1 MKVKIK
7 NVYESI
13 EELKAAAD
21 KGKVKEGDELIT
33 KDYDGKCRYII
44 IKTGEEIHMV
54 RKYLLS
60 EDRPMRREAFNLQE
74 WLKDDYKESLKSD
87 LRKLLVKEPFLLS
100 EKEVF
105 GENDVSDDEEG
116 EQYEYFKKCKN
127 RIATYKKDDAYS
139 RYWWLRSVVLSAY
152 FALVDASGN
161 ADYTGASHA
170 YGVRPALIISV
181 ENA

>member
-60 EDRPMRREAFNLQE
+60 EDRPMRRNGFNLQE

-127 RIATYKKDDAYS
+127 RIATHKKDEAYS
-139 RYWWLRSVVLSAY
+139 RYWWLRSVVSSLS
-152 FALVDASGN
+152 FALVYCYGVAYHYNASF
-161 ADYTGASHA
+161 AR
-170 YGVRPALIISV
+170 GVRPALIISV

>member
-44 IKTGEEIHMV
+44 IKAGSEIHMV

-60 EDRPMRREAFNLQE
+60 EDRPMRREGFNLQE
-74 WLKDDYKESLKSD
+74 WLKDDYKESLKAD

-105 GENDVSDDEEG
+105 GENDVCEDEEG
-116 EQYEYFKKCKN
+116 EQYAYFKKCKN
-127 RIATYKKDDAYS
+127 RITTYKKDDEYS
-139 RYWWLRSVVLSAY
+139 KYWWLRSVVSSAY
-152 FALVDASGN
+152 FALVSYNGYADTSDAS
-161 ADYTGASHA
+161 YA

>member
-60 EDRPMRREAFNLQE
+60 EDRPMRREGFNLQE

-139 RYWWLRSVVLSAY
+139 RYWWLRSVVSSAS
-152 FALVDASGN
+152 FALVGN
-161 ADYTGASHA
+161 YGVAYCNGASSA
-170 YGVRPALIISV
+170 IGVRPALIISV

>member
-60 EDRPMRREAFNLQE
+60 EDRPMRRNGFNLQE

-139 RYWWLRSVVLSAY
+139 RYWWLRSVVSSAY
-152 FALVDASGN
+152 FARVYGFGYAGDYYASS
-161 ADYTGASHA
+161 AL
-170 YGVRPALIISV
+170 GVRPALIISV

>member
-7 NVYESI
+7 NVFESI

-21 KGKVKEGDELIT
+21 KGKIEVGDELIT

-60 EDRPMRREAFNLQE
+60 EDRPMRREGFDLQE
-74 WLKDDYKESLKSD
+74 WLKDDYKESLKAD
-87 LRKLLVKEPFLLS
+87 LRELLVKEPFLLS

-105 GENDVSDDEEG
+105 GENDVSNDEEG

-127 RIATYKKDDAYS
+127 RIATYKRDDAYS
-139 RYWWLRSVVLSAY
+139 RCWWLRSVVSSAC
-152 FALVDASGN
+152 FAIVIASGYAYGNN
-161 ADYTGASHA
+161 ASRAF
-170 YGVRPALIISV
+170 GVRPAFAIC
-181 ENA
+181 A

>member
-1 MKVKIK
+1 MKAKIK

-60 EDRPMRREAFNLQE
+60 EDRPMRRDGFNLQE

-105 GENDVSDDEEG
+105 GEKDVSDDEEG

-139 RYWWLRSVVLSAY
+139 RCWWLRSVVSSAY
-152 FALVDASGN
+152 FALVLSYGSATDDNASS
-161 ADYTGASHA
+161 AL
-170 YGVRPALIISV
+170 GVRPALIISV

>member
-60 EDRPMRREAFNLQE
+60 EDRPMRRDGFNLQE
-74 WLKDDYKESLKSD
+74 
-87 LRKLLVKEPFLLS
+87 
-100 EKEVF
+100 
-105 GENDVSDDEEG
+105 
-116 EQYEYFKKCKN
+116 
-127 RIATYKKDDAYS
+127 
-139 RYWWLRSVVLSAY
+139 
-152 FALVDASGN
+152 
-161 ADYTGASHA
+161 
-170 YGVRPALIISV
+170 
-181 ENA
+181 